1 MYVFEDLMKVLKDSN
16 RPYDFDKITEAYR
29 YAEKAHDGQMRQ
41 SGEPYITHPIAVA
54 QILVEL
60 GMDTETICAGLLHD
74 VVEDTLSTIE
84 EIKKIFG
91 ADVALMVDGVTK
103 LTKLSYSSKEQRQA
117 ENVRKMLLA
126 MAKDVRVI
134 IVKLSDRLHNM
145 RTGEYWKEYKRREK
159 ALETMEV
166 YAPLADRLGIRPIKE
181 ELEDISLRFLDP
193 IAYEEIERL
202 LKLKKDER
210 ENFLETIQQKI
221 KERLDKEHMKFF
233 LQSRVKSIYGIYRKV
248 YMQGR
253 NFDEIYDVYAVRVI
267 VDTSIECYSVLGIM
281 HDEFTPIPKRFKDYI
296 STPKAN
302 MYQSLHTTVL
312 DKEGGIRLKF
322 RSAPGICTIPQN
334 MVSLHTGSIR
344 QVLKRRI
351 NWKKDWHG
359 FVSFWKSSRIRAMHR
374 ILFAQSSRIS
384 RRKNA
389 LSLHQKA
396 MSSIFRP
403 VRP

>member
-74 VVEDTLSTIE
+74 VVEDTSSTIE

-145 RTGEYWKEYKRREK
+145 RTLGSMLPAKQFKIAGETH
-159 ALETMEV
+159 L
-166 YAPLADRLGIRPIKE
+166 
-181 ELEDISLRFLDP
+181 SLCTF
-193 IAYEEIERL
+193 
-202 LKLKKDER
+202 
-210 ENFLETIQQKI
+210 
-221 KERLDKEHMKFF
+221 
-233 LQSRVKSIYGIYRKV
+233 G
-248 YMQGR
+248 
-253 NFDEIYDVYAVRVI
+253 
-267 VDTSIECYSVLGIM
+267 
-281 HDEFTPIPKRFKDYI
+281 
-296 STPKAN
+296 STPG
-302 MYQSLHTTVL
+302 SLHHQNGT
-312 DKEGGIRLKF
+312 GGPEF
-322 RSAPGICTIPQN
+322 
-334 MVSLHTGSIR
+334 
-344 QVLKRRI
+344 
-351 NWKKDWHG
+351 
-359 FVSFWKSSRIRAMHR
+359 
-374 ILFAQSSRIS
+374 
-384 RRKNA
+384 
-389 LSLHQKA
+389 
-396 MSSIFRP
+396 
-403 VRP
+403 